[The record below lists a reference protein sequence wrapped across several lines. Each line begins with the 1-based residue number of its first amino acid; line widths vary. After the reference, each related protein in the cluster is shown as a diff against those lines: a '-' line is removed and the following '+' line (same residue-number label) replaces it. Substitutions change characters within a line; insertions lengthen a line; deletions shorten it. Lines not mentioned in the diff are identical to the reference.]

1 MVIEAPGAIKPG
13 RQGMQNMPSESTVQ
27 DASRAAAN
35 WNLRGLGAVAFAHGA
50 SDLYSGMVPFLIF
63 AVVIGSG
70 LSPVFQGAIGFLW
83 YLTSSIT
90 QPLFGAFTDA
100 RGRWWFLPLA
110 VSLTVCGVSFAGI
123 AGGLGVLAA
132 LIALGGLGSGMMHP
146 EAGKYAAM
154 LSGARRSGGIS
165 IFQIGGSAGYAL
177 GPLIAATLIQAHGTR
192 GLLWMLIPG
201 AGAVLLLL
209 AAMPR
214 VDRTARHLH
223 GAASGDIAEK
233 AGGIERLGVMLLVT
247 GTAAEYIV
255 SASFVTY
262 LPNVIVARGGDVA
275 FAGGVATAFLM
286 ASVLGLYV
294 GGYLG
299 DRIGPLRVSIGG
311 QLLAVPFLFGF
322 LALRGWGS
330 IALLLAANALLNV
343 QTAPVVALIQRLLPR
358 NLGMALGLVNGV
370 AFGIGSALVTAVG
383 VAVARIGADA
393 ALMRVSLLP
402 VLGALLFLSVAW
414 RLSAPRHG
422 DAASDI
428 GGNRARVGARDRL

>member
-1 MVIEAPGAIKPG
+1 MVSKAAGAIKPRREEG
-13 RQGMQNMPSESTVQ
+13 ES
-27 DASRAAAN
+27 AMRAASGSVAG
-35 WNLRGLGAVAFAHGA
+35 WNLRGLGTVAFAHGA

-63 AVVIGSG
+63 AVVIGAG
-70 LSPVFQGAIGFLW
+70 MSPVYQGAIGFLW

-100 RGRWWFLPLA
+100 QGRWWFLPLA
-110 VSLTVCGVSFAGI
+110 VSLTVVGVSFAGV
-123 AGGLGVLAA
+123 AGGIGALAA

-177 GPLIAATLIQAHGTR
+177 GPLIAATLIQAHGTP
-192 GLLWMLIPG
+192 GLLWMLVPG
-201 AGAVLLLL
+201 AGAVVLLLV
-209 AAMPR
+209 AMPR
-214 VDRTARHLH
+214 VDRIARHLH
-223 GAASGDIAEK
+223 RIGGTNESAGAAD
-233 AGGIERLGVMLLVT
+233 RLGVMLLVT

-262 LPNVIVARGGDVA
+262 LPNLIVGRGGDVA

-299 DRIGPLRVSIGG
+299 DRIGPLWVAICG
-311 QLLAVPFLFGF
+311 QLLAVPFLLGF
-322 LALRGWGS
+322 LALRGWSS
-330 IALLLAANALLNV
+330 IVLLLAANAMLNV
-343 QTAPVVALIQRLLPR
+343 QTAPVVALIQRMLPR

-383 VAVARIGADA
+383 FAVARIGADA

-402 VLGALLFLSVAW
+402 LLGALLFLSVGW
-414 RLSAPRHG
+414 RASAPRHG
-422 DAASDI
+422 DAPADI

>member
-1 MVIEAPGAIKPG
+1 MVSKAAGAIKPRREEG
-13 RQGMQNMPSESTVQ
+13 ESAMQ
-27 DASRAAAN
+27 AAAGSVAG

-63 AVVIGSG
+63 AVVIGAG
-70 LSPVFQGAIGFLW
+70 MSPVYQGAIGFLW

-110 VSLTVCGVSFAGI
+110 VSLTVIGVSFAGI
-123 AGGLGVLAA
+123 AGGIGALAA
-132 LIALGGLGSGMMHP
+132 LIVLGGLGSGMMHP

-154 LSGARRSGGIS
+154 LSGARRSSGIS
-165 IFQIGGSAGYAL
+165 IFQIGGSIGYAL
-177 GPLIAATLIQAHGTR
+177 GPLIAAALIQARGTP
-192 GLLWMLIPG
+192 GLLWMLLPG
-201 AGAVLLLL
+201 AGAVVLLL
-209 AAMPR
+209 ATMPR
-214 VDRTARHLH
+214 VDRSARRLH
-223 GAASGDIAEK
+223 GSTTRIAGAAGSAD
-233 AGGIERLGVMLLVT
+233 RLGVMLLVA

-262 LPNVIVARGGDVA
+262 LPNLIVGRGGDVA

-299 DRIGPLRVSIGG
+299 DRIGPLRVAIGG
-311 QLLAVPFLFGF
+311 QLLAVPFLLGF
-322 LALRGWGS
+322 LALRGWSS
-330 IALLLAANALLNV
+330 IALLLAANAMLNV
-343 QTAPVVALIQRLLPR
+343 QTAPVVALIQRMLPR

-383 VAVARIGADA
+383 YAVARIGADA

-402 VLGALLFLSVAW
+402 LLGALLFLSVAR
-414 RLSAPRHG
+414 RLSASGHG
-422 DAASDI
+422 DAPAHI
-428 GGNRARVGARDRL
+428 GGNRAGIGARDRL

>member
-1 MVIEAPGAIKPG
+1 MSKAAGAIKPRREEG
-13 RQGMQNMPSESTVQ
+13 QSAMQAPSSPV
-27 DASRAAAN
+27 AG
-35 WNLRGLGAVAFAHGA
+35 WNLHGLGAFAHGA

-63 AVVIGSG
+63 AVVIGAG
-70 LSPVFQGAIGFLW
+70 ISPVYQGAIGFLW

-110 VSLTVCGVSFAGI
+110 VSLTVIGVSFAGV
-123 AGGLGVLAA
+123 AGGVGALAA
-132 LIALGGLGSGMMHP
+132 LIVLGGLGSGMMHP

-177 GPLIAATLIQAHGTR
+177 GPLIAATLIQAHGTG
-192 GLLWMLIPG
+192 GLLWMLLPG
-201 AGAVLLLL
+201 AGAVALLL

-214 VDRTARHLH
+214 VDRSARRLH
-223 GAASGDIAEK
+223 RSAAGIAEK
-233 AGGIERLGVMLLVT
+233 TASADRLGVMLLVS
-247 GTAAEYIV
+247 GAAAEYIV

-262 LPNVIVARGGDVA
+262 LPNLILGRGGDVA
-275 FAGGVATAFLM
+275 FAGGVTSAFLM
-286 ASVLGLYV
+286 ASVLGLYI

-299 DRIGPLRVSIGG
+299 DRIGPLRVSIAG
-311 QLLAVPFLFGF
+311 QLLAVPFLMGF
-322 LALRGWGS
+322 LASRGWVS
-330 IALLLAANALLNV
+330 IALLLAANAMLNV
-343 QTAPVVALIQRLLPR
+343 QTAPVVALIQRMLPR

-383 VAVARIGADA
+383 YAVARIGADA

-402 VLGALLFLSVAW
+402 VLGALLFLTVAW
-414 RLSAPRHG
+414 RASTSGHG
-422 DAASDI
+422 DAPADI
-428 GGNRARVGARDRL
+428 GGNGARVGARDRL

>member
-1 MVIEAPGAIKPG
+1 MVSKVPGAIKPWREEG
-13 RQGMQNMPSESTVQ
+13 ESVMEAPSGSV
-27 DASRAAAN
+27 AG

-63 AVVIGSG
+63 AVVVGAG
-70 LSPVFQGAIGFLW
+70 MSPVYQGAIGFFW

-110 VSLTVCGVSFAGI
+110 VSLTVIGVSCAGL
-123 AGGLGVLAA
+123 AGGLGALAA
-132 LIALGGLGSGMMHP
+132 LIVLGGLGSGMMHP

-177 GPLIAATLIQAHGTR
+177 GPLIAATLIQAHGTP
-192 GLLWMLIPG
+192 GLVWMLIPG

-214 VDRTARHLH
+214 VDRTARRLH
-223 GAASGDIAEK
+223 SAASCGIAVRG
-233 AGGIERLGVMLLVT
+233 AGADRLGVMLLVA

-262 LPNVIVARGGDVA
+262 LPNLIVGRGGDVT

-286 ASVLGLYV
+286 ASVLGLYI

-299 DRIGPLRVSIGG
+299 DRIGPLRVAIGG
-311 QLLAVPFLFGF
+311 QLLAVPLLLGF

-330 IALLLAANALLNV
+330 IVLLLAANAMLNV
-343 QTAPVVALIQRLLPR
+343 QTAPVVALIQRMPPR

-383 VAVARIGADA
+383 YAVARIGADA

-414 RLSAPRHG
+414 RASAPGHG
-422 DAASDI
+422 DAPADI
-428 GGNRARVGARDRL
+428 GRHGARVGVRDRL

>member
-1 MVIEAPGAIKPG
+1 MVSKAAGAIKPRREEG
-13 RQGMQNMPSESTVQ
+13 ESAMQA
-27 DASRAAAN
+27 ASDSVAG

-63 AVVIGSG
+63 AVVIGAG
-70 LSPVFQGAIGFLW
+70 MSPVYQGAIGFLW

-90 QPLFGAFTDA
+90 QPVFGAFTDA
-100 RGRWWFLPLA
+100 RGRWWFLPMA
-110 VSLTVCGVSFAGI
+110 VSLTVCGVSLAGI
-123 AGGLGVLAA
+123 AGGIGALAA

-177 GPLIAATLIQAHGTR
+177 GPLIAATLIQAHGTP
-192 GLLWMLIPG
+192 GLLWMLLPG
-201 AGAVLLLL
+201 AGAVMLLL

-214 VDRTARHLH
+214 VDRIARRLH
-223 GAASGDIAEK
+223 RAANSGIAGK
-233 AGGIERLGVMLLVT
+233 VGSADRLGVMLLVA

-262 LPNVIVARGGDVA
+262 LPNLIVGRGGDVA
-275 FAGGVATAFLM
+275 LAGGVTTAFLM
-286 ASVLGLYV
+286 ASVLGLYI

-299 DRIGPLRVSIGG
+299 DRIGPLRVSIAG
-311 QLLAVPFLFGF
+311 QLLAVPFLMGF
-322 LALRGWGS
+322 LASRGWVS
-330 IALLLAANALLNV
+330 IALLLIANAMLNV
-343 QTAPVVALIQRLLPR
+343 QTAPVVALIQRMLPR

-383 VAVARIGADA
+383 YAVARIGADA

-402 VLGALLFLSVAW
+402 VLGALLFLSVAR
-414 RLSAPRHG
+414 RLSASRHG
-422 DAASDI
+422 DPAPGI
-428 GGNRARVGARDRL
+428 GRDGARVGASDRL